1 LILAE
6 ERLVGRG
13 LASLL
18 QPRFETHTIESFQ
31 RANRMLG
38 SDRVE
43 VALWV
48 GEHLD
53 EATVGE
59 LADLKRAHPQLRLCL
74 LARAANPD
82 ALRPLLT
89 ADACGIAV
97 LLRSDDLDESH
108 VLTSLVAVLAGRA
121 TLERSVLGRLL
132 EQDGDKDDALAR
144 LNDSERQIL
153 ELVAQGLRNREIARR
168 VWRSEKAVEKQVSHV
183 FEKLGLGRRTMPYLD
198 RRVTA
203 ARIFFKCRPQS
214 VEAAASAEQLVAE
227 LMSDYGQRSQ
237 AAGDRSPGSSG
248 GASTVG
254 GYTDRGGLSEDP
266 AGRRPAAPGR
276 RGIGMVPAR
285 DEVSS
290 DSQRSTGASRGGS
303 AAVAT

>member
-1 LILAE
+1 LAKLLILAE

-108 VLTSLVAVLAGRA
+108 VLTSLDAVLAGRA

-153 ELVAQGLRNREIARR
+153 ELVAQGLRNREIAKR

-183 FEKLGLGRRTMPYLD
+183 FEKLGLDRRTAPYLD

-203 ARIFFKCRPQS
+203 ARIFFTCCPQS
-214 VEAAASAEQLVAE
+214 VEAHEPHNS
-227 LMSDYGQRSQ
+227 
-237 AAGDRSPGSSG
+237 SPSLR
-248 GASTVG
+248 AT
-254 GYTDRGGLSEDP
+254 RG
-266 AGRRPAAPGR
+266 R
-276 RGIGMVPAR
+276 
-285 DEVSS
+285 
-290 DSQRSTGASRGGS
+290 SQRSKTTGARA
-303 AAVAT
+303 AAVERTVPADRSSASDARAGLQ